1 MRNNHLLNDPLI
13 GDRIDLISRNAPQR
27 AVPGNLGHWRESL
40 SLAGKIQR
48 SLERDRDLP
57 LSQKLHKA
65 VVYISS
71 TLSARL
77 YLLRCTKVGRRA
89 RTRGAPYIVNHG
101 RIIIGDDFNLSSRI
115 VASELA
121 TGHQATIEIGNEVSI
136 NFGALISALRL
147 VKIGNQV
154 NIGPYTVITDSDFHD
169 PRDRFAPPEGVP
181 TIIEDNVWLGV
192 RVIVLK
198 GSHIGHGSVITAGS
212 LVSGKIPPN
221 VIAGG
226 IPARVIRHLG
236 EEDPHGYRGD
246 QGVSQESTNPNVRA
260 RLSKVFSHT
269 FDILAPVDPA
279 IGPTKVSRWDS
290 LGHLELIV
298 RLEEE
303 FDIKFTD
310 GDAISMT
317 SFGEIERVIA
327 RHLQL
332 RTRNQYKIG

>member
-1 MRNNHLLNDPLI
+1 MNEPLI
-13 GDRIDLISRNAPQR
+13 GDRIDVTSRNALQR
-27 AVPGNLGHWRESL
+27 GAPGNLGHRRESL

-57 LSQKLHKA
+57 LSQKLRKG

-71 TLSARL
+71 TLSAHI
-77 YLLRCTKVGRRA
+77 YLMRCTRVGRRA

-147 VKIGNQV
+147 VKIGNHV

-181 TIIEDNVWLGV
+181 TVIEDNVWLGV

-198 GSHIGHGSVITAGS
+198 GSHIGRGSVITAGS
-212 LVSGKIPPN
+212 LVSGRIPPN

-226 IPARVIRHLG
+226 IPARGIRHLG
-236 EEDPHGYRGD
+236 DEDLHGHRAD
-246 QGVSQESTNPNVRA
+246 HEISQQGTNPNVRA
-260 RLSKVFSHT
+260 RLSNVFSRT
-269 FDILAPVDPA
+269 FDIPAPVDPA
-279 IGPTKVSRWDS
+279 VGPADVSRWDS

-303 FDIKFTD
+303 FGIKFND